1 MTRSERHGSGISVA
15 CAPAANPMASVSTPN
30 PAPGSGRL
38 SARLVAAV
46 LASLSGSG
54 NDMPS
59 AIGLSSVRS
68 RSNVV
73 AGTAVLGRSA
83 VLGVTT

>member
-1 MTRSERHGSGISVA
+1 MTGPAR
-15 CAPAANPMASVSTPN
+15 PAAGR
-30 PAPGSGRL
+30 APGSGRL

-46 LASLSGSG
+46 LAAVSGSG

-59 AIGLSSVRS
+59 VIGLSSSKS

-83 VLGVTT
+83 VLGVIT